1 MVEKA
6 QQGRLYNKMRAI
18 QSLTFFLTI
27 TSIQSQVVRH
37 LRKDYGKNG
46 GKNGYYTFG
55 KSSMNKSGKGRKSAK
70 GSYALYNKSKS
81 AKSGTTYTSDNGA
94 YYGDDG
100 LTSNSFEVKF
110 DDDFNYDDATEY
122 DDDAP
127 FVVDDSPLDV
137 MGGLEESIDAEDAAD
152 NANVDAEADDNS
164 LTQNS
169 WLTDL
174 ISTND
179 DDDDTATEDAPSLED
194 NANTEETATDDEESD
209 KTVVSE
215 SGSVENTVTND
226 KISDNNDNPTL
237 DKISDEDDSLTLDE
251 LFIDNVNK
259 STVDDDISFMAD
271 DFGLETSMSLDLDQS
286 LDQNSWLSNLISGNN
301 EDDSIY
307 SMSMEFKPDLE
318 DKEVTSESSVVIVD
332 DQVLELD
339 LESSMSIS
347 KDDEELGTIFD
358 VSMSMD
364 SVDGVFDF
372 IQAGVDIGSMSMFGG
387 VTEDENDINT
397 IVDNEIVVAEKDTTS
412 ELGVGGDEKDDD
424 GDTDDNIDSI
434 GINSSFLTQDER
446 TEIILEKCNTSPL
459 SRALSLIQIIGNH
472 IDPQGE

>member
-1 MVEKA
+1 MDK
-6 QQGRLYNKMRAI
+6 
-18 QSLTFFLTI
+18 S
-27 TSIQSQVVRH
+27 
-37 LRKDYGKNG
+37 GKG
-46 GKNGYYTFG
+46 GKL
-55 KSSMNKSGKGRKSAK
+55 GKGRKSAK
-70 GSYALYNKSKS
+70 GGYALYNKSKS

-127 FVVDDSPLDV
+127 FGVDDSPLDV

-152 NANVDAEADDNS
+152 NAIVDAEADDNS

-179 DDDDTATEDAPSLED
+179 DDDDTATDDAPSLED

-237 DKISDEDDSLTLDE
+237 DKISDEDDSPTLDE
-251 LFIDNVNK
+251 IFIDNVNK

-271 DFGLETSMSLDLDQS
+271 DFGLETSMSLELDQS
-286 LDQNSWLSNLISGNN
+286 LDQNSWLTNLISGNN

-318 DKEVTSESSVVIVD
+318 DTEVTSESSVVIVD

-339 LESSMSIS
+339 LESSMIIS
-347 KDDEELGTIFD
+347 EDDEELGTIFD

-397 IVDNEIVVAEKDTTS
+397 IVDNEIVVEEKDTTS

-434 GINSSFLTQDER
+434 RINSSFLTQDER